1 MNFAVQNIFSK
12 NNQIQNENRQL
23 LFIVVIF
30 MFAPFVTF
38 IYALFTY
45 RNRNSQ
51 IIIVLFTAL
60 FGFNM
65 IAEND
70 SMDLSRNHE
79 ILFKY
84 SQFSFLEIL
93 KSYFQTMFH
102 TQYSSFSKNDDITSS
117 SPDLYVGFI
126 AVIVSRF
133 TTNAKVLMSVF
144 GLIYGYVFVKS
155 MQKFIKIQPNSYLSS
170 IPVLCAAFMMP
181 LAQLAGIRY
190 CTATYLF
197 FWGVISIFNNNNN
210 NNNNHKYYILLLL
223 ACLTHFSFIIPTCLF
238 VVFQLFSANLS
249 ETKIR
254 IAFLIFIVSFFFP
267 DLIRSLSTNSFFQ
280 NLLGA
285 GLQNKSNEY
294 TNGEINTEMSIDF
307 YSTAAWYIVYPYKVA
322 LWFVY
327 GVVFVKYI
335 PRHKIKHSIK
345 SDKILVWVLVLLS
358 FSKFS
363 MSVSNLGGRL
373 LMVSAVFFFYYLLCI
388 YNENSDQPIIK
399 KLVLISIFFIVL
411 KIILETRF
419 ILEYTTPIFFYGSVF
434 HIINDNATMSLWTN
448 ISDFLFNLS
457 HREA

>member
-1 MNFAVQNIFSK
+1 MNFDIQNIISR
-12 NNQIQNENRQL
+12 NNQVQNENKQL
-23 LFIVVIF
+23 VLIIVLF

-38 IYALFTY
+38 LYALFTY

-70 SMDLSRNHE
+70 SMDLSRYHE
-79 ILFKY
+79 TLSSY
-84 SQFSFLEIL
+84 SQFSIFEFF

-102 TQYSSFSKNDDITSS
+102 TQNSSFSKNEDITSGS
-117 SPDLYVGFI
+117 QDLYVGFI

-155 MQKFIKIQPNSYLSS
+155 MQKFIAIQPNSYLSN

-181 LAQLAGIRY
+181 LAQLAGVRY
-190 CTATYLF
+190 GTATYLF
-197 FWGVISIFNNNNN
+197 FLGVISILNSNQP
-210 NNNNHKYYILLLL
+210 KYYVLLLL
-223 ACLTHFSFIIPTCLF
+223 ACFTHFSFIIPSL
-238 VVFQLFSANLS
+238 L
-249 ETKIR
+249 
-254 IAFLIFIVSFFFP
+254 FIVFRVFSMTIHENKIKIIYLIYIASFFLP
-267 DLIRSLSTNSFFQ
+267 NLILDLTTNSFIT

-294 TNGEINTEMSIDF
+294 TNAEVNIDMTLDF
-307 YSTAAWYIVYPYKVA
+307 YSNAAWYIIYPFKLA
-322 LWFVY
+322 FWFAA
-327 GVVFVKYI
+327 GGVFVKLI
-335 PRHKIKHSIK
+335 PFFKIKHSIQ
-345 SDKILVWVLVLLS
+345 SDKILVWVLVLLT
-358 FSKFS
+358 FTNFS
-363 MSVSNLGGRL
+363 MGVSNLGSRL
-373 LMVSAVFFFYYLLCI
+373 SMVSSLFFFYYLLKL
-388 YNENSDQPIIK
+388 YSENQNLQIVKSLVIIS
-399 KLVLISIFFIVL
+399 LLFVSL

-419 ILEYTTPIFFYGSVF
+419 IVEYTTPIFFYGSIF

-457 HREA
+457 HRKA

>member
-1 MNFAVQNIFSK
+1 MNFAVQNILSK
-12 NNQIQNENRQL
+12 SNQIQNENRQL
-23 LFIVVIF
+23 LLIVVIF

-51 IIIVLFTAL
+51 IIIILFTAL

-79 ILFKY
+79 ILLKY
-84 SQFSFLEIL
+84 SQFSILEIF
-93 KSYFQTMFH
+93 KSYFQAMFH
-102 TQYSSFSKNDDITSS
+102 TQNSSFSKNEDITSGS
-117 SPDLYVGFI
+117 QDIYVGFI

-155 MQKFIKIQPNSYLSS
+155 MQKFIKIQPNSYLSN

-190 CTATYLF
+190 GTATYLF
-197 FWGVISIFNNNNN
+197 FLGVMSILNS
-210 NNNNHKYYILLLL
+210 NHPKYYILLIL
-223 ACLTHFSFIIPTCLF
+223 ASLTHFSFIIPSL
-238 VVFQLFSANLS
+238 L
-249 ETKIR
+249 
-254 IAFLIFIVSFFFP
+254 FLIVRFYSKEIHENKIKIIYLIYIASFFLP
-267 DLIRSLSTNSFFQ
+267 NLILYLTTNSFIT

-285 GLQNKSNEY
+285 GLQSKSNEY
-294 TNGEINTEMSIDF
+294 ANAQVNIDMAIDF
-307 YSTAAWYIVYPYKVA
+307 NSTAAWYIIYPFKLA
-322 LWFVY
+322 FWFVF
-327 GVVFVKYI
+327 GAIFARGI
-335 PRHKIKHSIK
+335 PFLKIKHTIQ

-358 FSKFS
+358 FSNFS
-363 MSVSNLGGRL
+363 MGVSNLGSRL
-373 LMVSAVFFFYYLLCI
+373 SMVSSLFFFYYLLKL
-388 YNENSDQPIIK
+388 YSENQNLQIVKSLVIIS
-399 KLVLISIFFIVL
+399 LLFVSL

-457 HREA
+457 HRKA

>member
-1 MNFAVQNIFSK
+1 MNFAISNIIS
-12 NNQIQNENRQL
+12 NNQQQNENRQL
-23 LFIVVIF
+23 LLMIVLFFISPFVIF
-30 MFAPFVTF
+30 L
-38 IYALFTY
+38 YALFTY
-45 RNRNSQ
+45 RSRNSQ

-84 SQFSFLEIL
+84 SQFSFLEIS
-93 KSYFQTMFH
+93 KSYFQAMFH
-102 TQYSSFSKNDDITSS
+102 TQNSSFSKNDDITSG

-126 AVIVSRF
+126 AVFVSRF
-133 TTNAKVLMSVF
+133 TTNAKVLMCFF

-155 MQKFIKIQPNSYLSS
+155 MQKFIEIQPNSYLSN

-181 LAQLAGIRY
+181 LAQLAGVRY

-197 FWGVISIFNNNNN
+197 FWGVITILNSNNP
-210 NNNNHKYYILLLL
+210 KYYILLFL
-223 ACLTHFSFIIPTCLF
+223 ASLTHFSFIIPSCLF
-238 VVFQLFSANLS
+238 VVFQLFSVDLS
-249 ETKIR
+249 ETKIK
-254 IAFLIFIVSFFFP
+254 ISFLIFIISFFFP
-267 DLIRSLSTNSFFQ
+267 NLILNLFTNSFIKDF
-280 NLLGA
+280 LGA

-294 TNGEINTEMSIDF
+294 TNVEINTEMSTDY
-307 YSTAAWYIVYPYKVA
+307 YSTAAWYIVYPYKLA

-327 GVVFVKYI
+327 GVVFIKYI
-335 PRHKIKHSIK
+335 PRSKIRHSIK

-358 FSKFS
+358 FSNFS
-363 MSVSNLGGRL
+363 MGVSNLGGRL
-373 LMVSAVFFFYYLLCI
+373 LMVSAVFFFYYLLWI
-388 YNENSDQPIIK
+388 YNENSDQPIVK
-399 KLVLISIFFIVL
+399 KIVRISIFFLFL

-448 ISDFLFNLS
+448 INDFLFSLS
-457 HREA
+457 HRRA